1 MSKRMRFS
9 KILLLFLLFGFFVP
23 FGNGRADSPYDPP
36 YPPEDLPTGEE
47 YREKI
52 GPNQEKE
59 YEFPNNTKFGIKTKA
74 SVFLSVEYGPNMQ
87 NRQVFMNINNEHPLK
102 LNISA
107 KSNMTQFGYDKMPQ
121 IPEYERDKTKQL
133 NFTYNT
139 IYQLLT
145 NNSIKN
151 ILFKFKISKEFGL
164 NPDKNYTIAVYNEN
178 LESWNLL
185 ATERSDAKSPQ
196 SSLAISDSSD
206 FYYTNQASEEFLIA
220 NLFNIQ
226 SDSEYFLTI
235 FEVQNVS
242 EPSDDWIPISLIMGI
257 LFIILITLSI
267 VISKS
272 EYFDMLKKRITPVDK
287 GPHRLTMEE
296 VLENENRNKII
307 ELILDNPGIHFN
319 QLLRKTDLA
328 PGNLVWHLDILE
340 TYKVIGKKRVGN
352 YVAYFP
358 YYQKNPISNIDLKL
372 QKSELTLQVLEMI
385 EEKPGIYNK
394 IITDKLEINRKT
406 IDYHIKKLMDL
417 GLINRK
423 KDGRKKKLY
432 PNLEADYYNN

>member
-9 KILLLFLLFGFFVP
+9 KILLLILIVGFLVP
-23 FGNGRADSPYDPP
+23 FGNGRADPP
-36 YPPEDLPTGEE
+36 NIPNGPPEDLPPGEA
-47 YREKI
+47 YKEKI
-52 GPNQEKE
+52 GPNKEKE
-59 YEFPNNTKFGIKTKA
+59 YEFPNNTRFGIKTKA
-74 SVFLSVEYGPNMQ
+74 SVFLSVEYGLNVQ
-87 NRQVFMNINNEHPLK
+87 NRQVFMDINNERPLK

-107 KSNMTQFGYDKMPQ
+107 KSNMTQFGYNKMPK
-121 IPEYERDKTKQL
+121 IPEYNKNKSKQL

-139 IYQLLT
+139 IYQILT
-145 NNSIKN
+145 NNTIDN
-151 ILFKFKISKEFGL
+151 IQFKFNINKEFGL
-164 NPDKNYTIAVYNEN
+164 HPEKNYTLAIYNDK
-178 LESWNLL
+178 LDSWNLL
-185 ATERSDAKSPQ
+185 ATERIIAKSNQ
-196 SSLAISDSSD
+196 SSLAMSDSSD
-206 FYYTNQASEEFLIA
+206 FYHTNQASEEFLIA
-220 NLFNIQ
+220 NLSNIQ

-235 FEVQNVS
+235 FEIQSVS
-242 EPSDDWIPISLIMGI
+242 KPSDDWIPITLIMGI
-257 LFIILITLSI
+257 LFIILISLSI
-267 VISKS
+267 VMSKS
-272 EYFDMLKKRITPVDK
+272 EYFDMLKKRLTSVDK

-296 VLENENRNKII
+296 VLENKNRNKII
-307 ELILDNPGIHFN
+307 ELVLDNPGIHFN

-352 YVAYFP
+352 YLAYFP

-394 IITDKLEINRKT
+394 IITDRLEINRKT

-432 PNLEADYYNN
+432 PNLEADYYTD